1 MAKKIVYLI
10 PGLHFPS
17 GMERVLTLKANYLAD
32 EFGYD
37 VTVILTEEKDKPFYY
52 PLSPKVKTINFDLNF
67 DRMYGLPLHRRLVYY
82 RKRLRKFKKML
93 TSTLCELKPDITVSL
108 LRRDINFLNTVPDG
122 SVKIGEIHFNRSN
135 YRDFNNRMLPGFV
148 RDAVKKYW
156 NAQLIRELKKLK
168 KFVVLTREDEAL
180 WTELDNVTTIHNPL
194 PFYPGPDRVSPCTA
208 KQAIAVGR
216 YTWQKGFDL
225 LIEAWKR
232 VAVRHPD
239 WTLRIYGG
247 GDPTIY
253 ARMVEEAGLR
263 RTCRLEGVTD
273 DVVGRFCESSVFVL
287 SSRFEGFG
295 LVVAEAMA
303 CGVPPVAFACPCGP
317 KDIVRDGEDGLLAKN
332 GDVEDLAEKICL
344 LIERDE
350 LRKRMGS
357 RAREHVRRFDIDT
370 ILQQWRQLFDEVT
383 S

>member
-253 ARMVEEAGLR
+253 ARMVEEAGF
-263 RTCRLEGVTD
+263 VD
-273 DVVGRFCESSVFVL
+273 FSVN
-287 SSRFEGFG
+287 
-295 LVVAEAMA
+295 
-303 CGVPPVAFACPCGP
+303 P
-317 KDIVRDGEDGLLAKN
+317 DY
-332 GDVEDLAEKICL
+332 
-344 LIERDE
+344 
-350 LRKRMGS
+350 
-357 RAREHVRRFDIDT
+357 RRFNLRANLDIDVMKGMKHAVVDV
-370 ILQQWRQLFDEVT
+370 F
-383 S
+383 

>member
-194 PFYPGPDRVSPCTA
+194 PFYPGPRPCFSVYGRTGDCRRPLYVAEGIRPFDRSVET
-208 KQAIAVGR
+208 
-216 YTWQKGFDL
+216 
-225 LIEAWKR
+225 
-232 VAVRHPD
+232 
-239 WTLRIYGG
+239 GG
-247 GDPTIY
+247 GPSS
-253 ARMVEEAGLR
+253 GLDVANLRGRGSDDLCADGR
-263 RTCRLEGVTD
+263 R
-273 DVVGRFCESSVFVL
+273 GRITANL
-287 SSRFEGFG
+287 PFG
-295 LVVAEAMA
+295 RRYRR
-303 CGVPPVAFACPCGP
+303 CG
-317 KDIVRDGEDGLLAKN
+317 R
-332 GDVEDLAEKICL
+332 
-344 LIERDE
+344 
-350 LRKRMGS
+350 
-357 RAREHVRRFDIDT
+357 
-370 ILQQWRQLFDEVT
+370 
-383 S
+383 

>member
-82 RKRLRKFKKML
+82 RKRLRKFKKLL

-135 YRDFNNRMLPGFV
+135 YRDFNNRMLPCFV

-247 GDPTIY
+247 GDSTIY

-295 LVVAEAMA
+295 MVVAEAMEYLRLRSPVPAGRRILSVTARTDCWRKTGMWRTWPKRYA
-303 CGVPPVAFACPCGP
+303 C
-317 KDIVRDGEDGLLAKN
+317 
-332 GDVEDLAEKICL
+332 
-344 LIERDE
+344 
-350 LRKRMGS
+350 
-357 RAREHVRRFDIDT
+357 
-370 ILQQWRQLFDEVT
+370 
-383 S
+383 

>member
-82 RKRLRKFKKML
+82 RKRLRKFKKLL

-122 SVKIGEIHFNRSN
+122 SMKIGEIHFNRSN
-135 YRDFNNRMLPGFV
+135 YRDFNNRMLPCFV

-216 YTWQKGFDL
+216 YT
-225 LIEAWKR
+225 
-232 VAVRHPD
+232 
-239 WTLRIYGG
+239 
-247 GDPTIY
+247 
-253 ARMVEEAGLR
+253 
-263 RTCRLEGVTD
+263 
-273 DVVGRFCESSVFVL
+273 
-287 SSRFEGFG
+287 
-295 LVVAEAMA
+295 
-303 CGVPPVAFACPCGP
+303 
-317 KDIVRDGEDGLLAKN
+317 
-332 GDVEDLAEKICL
+332 
-344 LIERDE
+344 
-350 LRKRMGS
+350 
-357 RAREHVRRFDIDT
+357 
-370 ILQQWRQLFDEVT
+370 
-383 S
+383 